1 MNARVT
7 QKDIAKLAGVS
18 QTVVSFV
25 LNERD
30 ENLARVP
37 EATRARVLRI
47 IQETGYVADP
57 IARRLK
63 QMGNRMIGVYT
74 YEALFPH
81 DREDFFY
88 PFLAGIEEEAQRLDH
103 DLLLLTSGR
112 AAGRNLGLS
121 TGATRLRLADCCI
134 LLGQHMPPEELR
146 FLAGSGFPFVSI
158 GRRDDAGGPI
168 SYVAADY
175 QQAVGALVDRARAL
189 GHERFLY
196 LGHGAGAESYVDRA
210 KGFDAQAGPDGIH
223 LSPEGE
229 PSEWIRVIRES
240 GSTVVFVEQH
250 EQVEKLLA
258 VLAQQGLAVP
268 SAFSLVTLSGS
279 PDSPEELAGFELP
292 RREMGRLAV
301 SMLSEPGRHERQIL
315 LGCRLIPGTSLVP
328 PVRS

>member
-1 MNARVT
+1 MNFRVT
-7 QKDIAKLAGVS
+7 QRDIAKLAGVS

-74 YEALFPH
+74 YEALFPA

-112 AAGRNLGLS
+112 ATGSNLGLS
-121 TGATRLRLADCCI
+121 AGVTRLRLADCCI
-134 LLGQHMPPEELR
+134 LLGQNMPSQELQ
-146 FLAGSGFPFVSI
+146 FLMGSGFPFVSI
-158 GRRDDAGGPI
+158 GRRNDVGGPVP
-168 SYVAADY
+168 YVAADY
-175 QQAVGALVDRARAL
+175 ENAVGGLVERARGL
-189 GHERFLY
+189 GHERFVY
-196 LGHGAGAESYVDRA
+196 LGHGTGPESYVDRA
-210 KGFDAQAGPDGIH
+210 AGFDTHVGQAGTH
-223 LSPEGE
+223 VAPEGD
-229 PSEWIRVIRES
+229 PHEWIRAIEAARA
-240 GSTVVFVEQH
+240 TVVFVEQDDFLH
-250 EQVEKLLA
+250 RLVAALDER
-258 VLAQQGLAVP
+258 GLAVP
-268 SAFSLVTLSGS
+268 EVFSLVSLSGS
-279 PDSPEELAGFELP
+279 IDAPDGLTGFRLP

-301 SMLSEPGRHERQIL
+301 DMLSSPADHPRQSRLSCELVEGRTL
-315 LGCRLIPGTSLVP
+315 AAVST
-328 PVRS
+328 

>member
-1 MNARVT
+1 MNPRIT

-30 ENLARVP
+30 ENLTRVP

-121 TGATRLRLADCCI
+121 AGATRLRLADCCI

-146 FLAGSGFPFVSI
+146 FLSGSGFPFVSI

-168 SYVAADY
+168 PYVAANY
-175 QQAVGALVDRARAL
+175 EQAVGALVEQARSL
-189 GHERFLY
+189 GHRRFFY
-196 LGHGAGAESYVDRA
+196 LGYGAGVESYVDRA
-210 KGFDAQAGPDGIH
+210 KGFDAKAGPDGTH
-223 LSPEGE
+223 LAPTGE
-229 PSEWIRVIRES
+229 PEEWLRAIRAS

-250 EQVEKLLA
+250 EQVQQLVAALA
-258 VLAQQGLAVP
+258 RQGLSVP

-279 PDSPEELAGFELP
+279 PDSPDEYAGFELP

-301 SMLSEPGRHERQIL
+301 SMLSEPGQHGHQVL
-315 LGCRLIPGTSLVP
+315 LDCRIVPGTTLAP
-328 PVRS
+328 PA